1 MSVLRGHTLEEQS
14 HHTWG
19 NLLEEEACLCLR
31 PPAVRGPYQLQ
42 RGTTRGSG
50 RTNNLKHIILCTD
63 VTKKE
68 ASDVVYATFNCVFL
82 NYCDFCKYV

>member
-1 MSVLRGHTLEEQS
+1 MSALRGHTMEEQS

-19 NLLEEEACLCLR
+19 NLLEDEAYRCLH
-31 PPAVRGPYQLQ
+31 PPAARGPYQLQ

-63 VTKKE
+63 VTKTE
-68 ASDVVYATFNCVFL
+68 ARDFVYAAFIVYF
-82 NYCDFCKYV
+82 